1 MYHAA
6 GDAVN
11 CGIADDSV
19 SFRVICLDPEAG
31 LEIASARY
39 DTTWMTA
46 PPYKATPLPQS
57 ESGRR
62 FPTPRSR
69 PGSNLAPARREP
81 LSNPSD
87 IPQTS

>member
-11 CGIADDSV
+11 CEIADDSV

-31 LEIASARY
+31 LEIAPARY
-39 DTTWMTA
+39 ETTLMTA
-46 PPYKATPLPQS
+46 PPYKATPPQS

-69 PGSNLAPARREP
+69 PGSNSAPARRES